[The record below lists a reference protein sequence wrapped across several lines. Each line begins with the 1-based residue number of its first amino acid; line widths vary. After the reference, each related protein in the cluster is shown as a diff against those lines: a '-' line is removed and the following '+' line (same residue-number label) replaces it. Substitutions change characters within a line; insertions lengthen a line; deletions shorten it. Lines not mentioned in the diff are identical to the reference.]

1 MNQNP
6 SNKQNDIEFE
16 IEDLSIDT
24 KDVEVGVK
32 ADQSIK
38 MDTANGDSSVS
49 NSLGSFEQPTA
60 VSNNNASSLQ
70 ADNSGDNASSSLVD
84 SLSEDVSGTS
94 ADSSSSL
101 ESDEST
107 NSNGDLNQ
115 PTDGATEERK
125 SLKQRAQD
133 TKDNLREKADQIKNA
148 PENIKNKYNEAK
160 DKVKDIKDKAKQVP
174 ENLRNKKEQVKNA
187 WNNRPKSMKD
197 VKDRM
202 KGSNIKDKLKNG
214 AKNRAKNMA
223 NKAKEGA
230 KEGFKN
236 SDLGQGIDK
245 AKNAI
250 DKGKKVAK
258 GAKKAGKA
266 AVKAGKAAGKAAA
279 KAAQGL
285 LNLFISTLPW
295 SAIVV
300 GVVLVIALII
310 VLICVL
316 VPGIGGD
323 VNEDENYSQYSKT
336 DQKTLEKLEDIF
348 QKYPNADGTL
358 AMSVVLYPYFDNL
371 YSGNVSSYLV
381 ENTDNSESEDT
392 EEETQEEQA
401 DEDIE
406 QEDDTVDDDPY
417 LYPLRKSKVR
427 KRLKK
432 VLENLNNSSE
442 TDFKTYLKD
451 DYFKN
456 DGGYTWGYDEDI
468 LTGYNGYK
476 DLLKAAGSN
485 DGDNL
490 YDLIIDDIY
499 DNKDLFIN
507 YVYTN
512 AVCASTLVDAGQIE
526 TSELLKGNILVDLK
540 KPGCS
545 SMKSCS
551 ESYYDNYLTLEEY
564 VKGVVYEEIAG
575 NTDINQIAAQM
586 VAAKTFTL
594 SRRTGSI
601 MIDASTG
608 AYVIPMLWSTA
619 DQDFCH
625 VELGCNADDITAHY
639 GYERGN
645 DTRLFHGANRSA
657 ASEEQK
663 ALYNEAWNLSKNVWI
678 VNEDGSAASVGYY
691 AGCPSNGKCMD
702 QEKLPNYVNI
712 EYKSILSTFYSSYSI
727 ATVEGDVSTVQ
738 VKGTQVCTNAI
749 TNLTATRAK
758 IVSFALEQVGKI
770 PYYEGGLASVAG
782 YDGNDFGVTTTDD
795 GAGRTSKGLNS
806 VGFVNWVYWS
816 VIDDNLGNTNS
827 IDNILS
833 QGYEVSQDKLLMG
846 DIGYSSDKTIV
857 GIYAGDNKWIME
869 DAVTG
874 NVVAK
879 PDDRMTMFIRLNTFK
894 FETYNY
900 TIREN
905 KPTSS
910 EWGGSNMLVPPSKP
924 SLIGEC
930 PWYAKNR
937 AAEIITELYNNGS
950 LTDTQYNKYLKRVK
964 TTSGD
969 GGTFYPG
976 GAADNGYNG
985 STNIADLK
993 AGSFIGMSSQK
1004 SDAGKKYGHVAIVEY
1019 VSEDLIVITEGWRLK
1034 KPQTY
1039 CSSYSDFSC
1048 VEFRHKTFNSYQEFY
1063 NYYHDPN
1070 GYMMKGYL
1078 YFLED

>member
-6 SNKQNDIEFE
+6 KNKENEFEIEFE
-16 IEDLSIDT
+16 IEDLSIDS

-32 ADQSIK
+32 ADQSIN
-38 MDTANGDSSVS
+38 MDAANGDSSLS
-49 NSLGSFEQPTA
+49 NSSGNSEQSTA
-60 VSNNNASSLQ
+60 ISSDNDSSLPT
-70 ADNSGDNASSSLVD
+70 DNSSEAKSSAINDNSNENVSGSTSDSSSLGDND
-84 SLSEDVSGTS
+84 STD
-94 ADSSSSL
+94 
-101 ESDEST
+101 
-107 NSNGDLNQ
+107 SNGNLNQ
-115 PTDGATEERK
+115 STDDTPEERK
-125 SLKQRAQD
+125 SLKQSAQD
-133 TKDNLREKADQIKNA
+133 TKDNLREKADKIRNA
-148 PENIKNKYNEAK
+148 PENIKNKYNDAK
-160 DKVKDIKDKAKQVP
+160 DKLNNAKDRAKQVP
-174 ENLRNKKEQVKNA
+174 ENLKNKRDQLKDK

-197 VKDRM
+197 AKDRM
-202 KGSNIKDKLKNG
+202 KNKGSNLKDRMKNG

-236 SDLGQGIDK
+236 SGLGQSIDK
-245 AKNAI
+245 AKNAV
-250 DKGKKVAK
+250 DKAKKVAK

-266 AVKAGKAAGKAAA
+266 AVKAGKAVIYAIQAAI
-279 KAAQGL
+279 AAWPV
-285 LNLFISTLPW
+285 TL
-295 SAIVV
+295 SVLAIVV
-300 GVVLVIALII
+300 ILACLLALI
-310 VLICVL
+310 
-316 VPGIGGD
+316 PG
-323 VNEDENYSQYSKT
+323 SKGNVT
-336 DQKTLEKLEDIF
+336 DDMNSFSKADQKTLTKIKKIF
-348 QKYPNADGTL
+348 DEYPSADGTL
-358 AMSVVLYPYFDNL
+358 LMSTVNYPYFNIL
-371 YSGNVSSYLV
+371 WSSEVSKMVSQNYND
-381 ENTDNSESEDT
+381 EFST
-392 EEETQEEQA
+392 EEEEYEEGDDLEEVQKEDQVGDDLYLEVFKKA
-401 DEDIE
+401 SYRKKLKKLAKKLNDEGEDAYFEYLKSEYFEKDKAYKSMFEGVPDAETLKNLIIEDI
-406 QEDDTVDDDPY
+406 
-417 LYPLRKSKVR
+417 
-427 KRLKK
+427 
-432 VLENLNNSSE
+432 
-442 TDFKTYLKD
+442 
-451 DYFKN
+451 KN
-456 DGGYTWGYDEDI
+456 
-468 LTGYNGYK
+468 
-476 DLLKAAGSN
+476 
-485 DGDNL
+485 
-490 YDLIIDDIY
+490 
-499 DNKDLFIN
+499 NKDLFIN

-512 AVCASTLVDAGQIE
+512 AVCSSTLVDAGQIE

-645 DTRLFHGANRSA
+645 DTRLFHGANRPA

-702 QEKLPNYVNI
+702 QEKLPNYTNI

-738 VKGTQVCTNAI
+738 VKGTQVCTNAS
-749 TNLTATRAK
+749 TNFAATRAK

-833 QGYEVSQDKLLMG
+833 QGFEVTQDKLLMG

-950 LTDTQYNKYLKRVK
+950 LTDAQYNKYLKRVK

-985 STNIADLK
+985 STNIEDLR

-1004 SDAGKKYGHVAIVEY
+1004 SAAGKKYGHVAIVEY